1 MYPWGYTYAPPTNDK
16 RFNEIASKAVKKLT
30 ARFGTKYEY
39 GPISTTIY
47 PAAGNTIDY
56 AYSLN
61 ITYPFVFE
69 LRDTGRYGFVLP
81 KEQIIPTALETF
93 DAVSVILEE
102 AKK

>member
-1 MYPWGYTYAPPTNDK
+1 MYPWSYTYTPPTNEK
-16 RFNEIASKAVKKLT
+16 RFNEIAGKAVKKLT
-30 ARFGTKYEY
+30 ARFGTQYKY
-39 GPISTTIY
+39 GPIATTIY
-47 PAAGNTIDY
+47 TATGCAIDY

-69 LRDTGRYGFVLP
+69 LRDKGKYGFVLP

-93 DAVSVILEE
+93 DAVNVILEE